1 MCARVCA
8 FDREREREGG
18 DIFSTVHSGYC
29 LSIVMPYSVV
39 GKLGTGL
46 LWVSMLD
53 MNAAGYTYRL
63 WERPRR
69 GQKEVE
75 HTPVQC
81 AECAVYEDTN

>member
-1 MCARVCA
+1 
-8 FDREREREGG
+8 
-18 DIFSTVHSGYC
+18 
-29 LSIVMPYSVV
+29 MPYSVV

-81 AECAVYEDTN
+81 AECAVYEDTNWLFQGPQDIFQGRDMEEG